1 MDESRTNAPLSQP
14 PPLSR
19 VVLGVTGGIAAYKA
33 AELVR
38 LFVKDGVR
46 VDVAL
51 TDAGARFV
59 TATTFQALSG
69 RPVHSEL
76 WQSGAD
82 NAMGHIGLSRGADAI
97 IAAPAT
103 ADFLAKLAHGIADD
117 LLSTLCLARECPLL
131 VAPAMNRQMWA
142 NAVTHRNVAQLRA
155 DGIEILGPDTGEL
168 ACKENGEGRMLEAQ
182 AIYDALVASRQPKVF
197 AGKRVLVT

>member
-1 MDESRTNAPLSQP
+1 MDDVPTPAASL
-14 PPLSR
+14 LKR
-19 VVLGVTGGIAAYKA
+19 VVLGVTGGIAAYKG

-38 LFVKDGVR
+38 LLVKDEIA
-46 VDVAL
+46 VDVVL

-103 ADFLAKLAHGIADD
+103 AD
-117 LLSTLCLARECPLL
+117 
-131 VAPAMNRQMWA
+131 
-142 NAVTHRNVAQLRA
+142 
-155 DGIEILGPDTGEL
+155 
-168 ACKENGEGRMLEAQ
+168 
-182 AIYDALVASRQPKVF
+182 
-197 AGKRVLVT
+197 